1 MGPKALYRKARH
13 SEPPVYTSANGAALG
28 EPGNITLL
36 LRQWNGGESSALDPL
51 FDLVYPQLK
60 RIAEALFRGERPG
73 NVLQPTGLVNEV
85 YLKLIRQRVLHFE
98 DRQHFYSL
106 SARLMRRVL
115 IDQAR
120 LEGRQKRKGG
130 IAVPLHEELAWV
142 DAASS
147 DILDLD
153 QQLNE
158 LEQIDPRK
166 CRMVELHFFLGFSS
180 EETAEMLGI
189 SKATADRDLKF
200 VKAWLYDR
208 LRSSEP

>member
-1 MGPKALYRKARH
+1 
-13 SEPPVYTSANGAALG
+13 VYTPPNGVGLSDPG
-28 EPGNITLL
+28 EITIL
-36 LRQWNGGESSALDPL
+36 LRQWNGGESAALGPL
-51 FDLVYPQLK
+51 FDLVYPQL
-60 RIAEALFRGERPG
+60 RQIAQALFRGERPG

-85 YLKLIRQRVLHFE
+85 YLKLIRQRVLHFD

-130 IAVPLHEELAWV
+130 VMVPLHEELAWV
-142 DAASS
+142 DIASP

-153 QQLNE
+153 RLLDE
-158 LEQIDPRK
+158 LEQIDARK
-166 CRMVELHFFLGFSS
+166 CRMVELHFFLGFTS
-180 EETAEMLGI
+180 EETAEMVGI

-208 LRSSEP
+208 LRTPKQ

>member
-1 MGPKALYRKARH
+1 M
-13 SEPPVYTSANGAALG
+13 G

-36 LRQWNGGESSALDPL
+36 LRQWNGGESAALDPL
-51 FDLVYPQLK
+51 FELVYPQLK

-106 SARLMRRVL
+106 SARMMRRVL

-120 LEGRQKRKGG
+120 LEGRLKRKGG
-130 IAVPLHEELAWV
+130 VAVPLHEDLAWV

-158 LEQIDPRK
+158 LEQVDPRK
-166 CRMVELHFFLGFSS
+166 CRMVELHFFLGFTS

-208 LRSSEP
+208 LRAPEP

>member
-1 MGPKALYRKARH
+1 
-13 SEPPVYTSANGAALG
+13 VYTSANGAALG

>member
-1 MGPKALYRKARH
+1 MRASDTLSRDQP
-13 SEPPVYTSANGAALG
+13 SITPVYTSANGASLG

-36 LRQWNGGESSALDPL
+36 LRQWNGGESAALDPL

-106 SARLMRRVL
+106 SARMMRRVL

-130 IAVPLHEELAWV
+130 VAVPLHEELAWV

-166 CRMVELHFFLGFSS
+166 CRMVELHFFLGFTS

-200 VKAWLYDR
+200 VRAWLYDR